1 MTKVFPYDLDSLI
14 WLCFIVK
21 MHTFIYLG
29 ISLESY
35 EQQFGKIYRFEKA
48 LLVIKFTKYCYWG
61 SVGLENIGSDWGHL
75 TNFQFSDIFVVFVSV
90 CCRRPLLQSY
100 QTAFLS
106 SISPICGPRSG
117 IIWRLRLI
125 SCLSF
130 HISGCR
136 QLFRFVSVP
145 PHLPASLSLAFDNSS
160 WEEIVQM
167 SDLASY
173 VTHPGQWF
181 GKTRVSVTGRARY
194 CHYYT
199 SLRSFYIYQI
209 VYLQF
214 WNTSQTPLLPLF

>member
-1 MTKVFPYDLDSLI
+1 
-14 WLCFIVK
+14 

-29 ISLESY
+29 ISFESY

-75 TNFQFSDIFVVFVSV
+75 TNFQFSDIFVVFVCV
-90 CCRRPLLQSY
+90 CCRPLLQSY

-145 PHLPASLSLAFDNSS
+145 PHLPASLSHLTIHPEKKLCKCPTWPHMLLIRASDSVKHES
-160 WEEIVQM
+160 QSQAGLVIVIIIHHW
-167 SDLASY
+167 DRFIF
-173 VTHPGQWF
+173 T
-181 GKTRVSVTGRARY
+181 K
-194 CHYYT
+194 
-199 SLRSFYIYQI
+199 
-209 VYLQF
+209 
-214 WNTSQTPLLPLF
+214 